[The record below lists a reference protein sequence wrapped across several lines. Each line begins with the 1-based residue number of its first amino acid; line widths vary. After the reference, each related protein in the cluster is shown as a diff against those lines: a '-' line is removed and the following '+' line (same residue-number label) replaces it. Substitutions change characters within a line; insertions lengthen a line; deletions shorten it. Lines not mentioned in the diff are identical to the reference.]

1 MTASL
6 GDWLWV
12 LLITCIPWVE
22 LRGSIPYAIIKLGM
36 NPVLVLVSAVAMN
49 VAVIYPAFVF
59 LDWFFDIMRKTP
71 LRRFIDST
79 QRKAGPYVD
88 RYGLLGLALFVAV
101 PLPGTGAY
109 SGSLAAHLF
118 GMKNRRAFLSIALGV
133 AAAGV
138 AVTLISTVFR
148 NTLGWLLSL

>member
-1 MTASL
+1 MSASL

-22 LRGSIPYAIIKLGM
+22 LRGSIPYAIIKLGL
-36 NPVLVLVSAVAMN
+36 NPLLVLLST
-49 VAVIYPAFVF
+49 VAVNIAIIYPAFVF
-59 LDWFFDIMRKTP
+59 LDWFFDLMRKTP
-71 LRRFIDST
+71 LRVFIDST
-79 QRKAGPYVD
+79 QRKARPYVD

-118 GMKNRRAFLSIALGV
+118 GVKNRRAFLSISLGV

-148 NTLGWLLSL
+148 NTLGFLLSL